1 MGAAA
6 VGMDVPAGSGG
17 RNGWDGDGH
26 SGRKKRVCGEGMAER
41 GGKEEED
48 GQTAAGGAD
57 GRGMGR

>member
-6 VGMDVPAGSGG
+6 SGMDVPAGSGG

-26 SGRKKRVCGEGMAER
+26 SGRKKGLCGKGMAER

-48 GQTAAGGAD
+48 GQTVAGGVD